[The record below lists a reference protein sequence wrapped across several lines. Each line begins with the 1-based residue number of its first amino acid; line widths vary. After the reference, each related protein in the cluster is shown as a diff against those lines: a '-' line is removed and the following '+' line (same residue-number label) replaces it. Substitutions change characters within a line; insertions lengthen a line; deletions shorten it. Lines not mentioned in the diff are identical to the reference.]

1 MDSVFIERLAV
12 EAVIGVLDWERA
24 VTQRLLVD
32 LNLHWDNRAP
42 AAGDDLELA
51 LDYAA
56 VSDAVTR
63 CLQEGQFRLL
73 ETAAEQVAA
82 VLARDFGIG
91 HRRIVLRK
99 PGAVPAADAVGV
111 VVERGE
117 GE

>member
-12 EAVIGVLDWERA
+12 DAVIGVLDWERA

-32 LNLHWDNRAP
+32 LDLRWDNRAP
-42 AAGDDLELA
+42 AAGDDLTLA

-56 VSDAVTR
+56 VSEAVAQ
-63 CLQEGQFRLL
+63 CLREGRFRLL
-73 ETAAEQVAA
+73 ETAAERLAA
-82 VLARDFGIG
+82 MIADDFGVG
-91 HRRIVLRK
+91 YRRIVLRK
-99 PGAVPAADAVGV
+99 PGAVPGAEAVGV